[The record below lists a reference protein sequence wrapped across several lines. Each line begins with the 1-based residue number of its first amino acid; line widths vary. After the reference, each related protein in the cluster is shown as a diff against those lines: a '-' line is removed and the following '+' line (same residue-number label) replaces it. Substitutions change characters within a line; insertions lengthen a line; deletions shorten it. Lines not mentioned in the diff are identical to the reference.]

1 MAEEKETRFNPE
13 TYTHVL
19 PEGVPD
25 FDDYTEEDLQQDPEL
40 GLTDEEEAVEVAK
53 LSEEDKKLYK
63 QIKTFTNSF
72 YRQHGYIIP
81 IKDLIQVTMT
91 KRFPGIPTQTAEQQ
105 EELRQE
111 LLQEVRKRKASEE
124 ANVEEAPPRK
134 VRRIQTDLL
143 PKKIIEITGNDD
155 PDKPTVVTIAPGED
169 PYEQLDAEEG
179 ELLYTVGDETKSD
192 IHPDNV
198 EGDDLS
204 VITIDSLK
212 ELDSEKVREIW
223 KGMAEVKEK
232 EREYY
237 NSLATMV
244 DDMTSNDIYA
254 TVQATPRP
262 GTTLPQC
269 AEDLLEELGNEELF
283 QRVLAIGYMLW
294 QRFEANKTRKQLN
307 PYEPSSVRKVAEKFG
322 VSSSRITDL
331 QKGEAI
337 TREQTR
343 MKKIQ
348 DPHSQDH
355 CTAGQHL
362 SAVTLKILGPF
373 GTTDSRSFQD
383 HHDFPRETPLKS

>member
-1 MAEEKETRFNPE
+1 MAEEKETRFKPE

-25 FDDYTEEDLQQDPEL
+25 FDDYNEEV
-40 GLTDEEEAVEVAK
+40 AVKVAK
-53 LSEEDKKLYK
+53 LSEEDQKLYE
-63 QIKTFTNSF
+63 QIKTFTDSF

-81 IKDLIQVTMT
+81 ITDLIQVTMA

-124 ANVEEAPPRK
+124 ANVEEAPPHKIRY
-134 VRRIQTDLL
+134 IQTNLL
-143 PKKIIEITGNDD
+143 PKKIIDITDEDD
-155 PDKPTVVTIAPGED
+155 PDKLTVVTIAPGED

-192 IHPDNV
+192 IHPDDV

-237 NSLATMV
+237 NSLAAMV
-244 DDMTSNDIYA
+244 DDMTPNDICA
-254 TVQATPRP
+254 TIQATPRP
-262 GTTLPQC
+262 DTTLPKC
-269 AEDLLEELGNEELF
+269 AEDLLEELENEELF
-283 QRVLAIGYMLW
+283 QRVLAIGYMSW
-294 QRFEANKTRKQLN
+294 QRFEANRTKKQLN
-307 PYEPSSVRKVAEKFG
+307 PYEPSLVRKVAEKFG
-322 VSSSRITDL
+322 VSSSRIMDL
-331 QKGEAI
+331 QRGEAI
-337 TREQTR
+337 TR
-343 MKKIQ
+343 
-348 DPHSQDH
+348 
-355 CTAGQHL
+355 
-362 SAVTLKILGPF
+362 
-373 GTTDSRSFQD
+373 
-383 HHDFPRETPLKS
+383 

>member
-1 MAEEKETRFNPE
+1 MAKEKETRFNPE

-40 GLTDEEEAVEVAK
+40 GLTDEEVVVEVAK
-53 LSEEDKKLYK
+53 LSEEDRKLYE
-63 QIKTFTNSF
+63 QIKTFTDSF

-81 IKDLIQVTMT
+81 ITDLIQVTMT
-91 KRFPGIPTQTAEQQ
+91 KRFPRIPTQTAEEQ

-124 ANVEEAPPRK
+124 ANMEEAPPHKIRC
-134 VRRIQTDLL
+134 IQTNLL
-143 PKKIIEITGNDD
+143 PKKIIDITGEDD
-155 PDKPTVVTIAPGED
+155 PDKPTVVTIALGED

-179 ELLYTVGDETKSD
+179 ELLYRVGDETKSD
-192 IHPDNV
+192 IHPDDT

-212 ELDSEKVREIW
+212 ELDSEKVQEIW

-244 DDMTSNDIYA
+244 DDMTPNDIYA

-262 GTTLPQC
+262 GTTLPLC

-283 QRVLAIGYMLW
+283 QRVLAVGYMLW
-294 QRFEANKTRKQLN
+294 QRFEANRTKKQLN
-307 PYEPSSVRKVAEKFG
+307 PYEPSLVGKVVEKFG
-322 VSSSRITDL
+322 VSSSRIMDL
-331 QKGEAI
+331 QRGEAI

-343 MKKIQ
+343 MKKM
-348 DPHSQDH
+348 
-355 CTAGQHL
+355 
-362 SAVTLKILGPF
+362 LKVEKEEGEEKKRK
-373 GTTDSRSFQD
+373 SRSKSRT
-383 HHDFPRETPLKS
+383 PTPETTAPQASTSQQ

>member
-1 MAEEKETRFNPE
+1 MAEEKETGFNPE

-40 GLTDEEEAVEVAK
+40 GLTDEEVAAEVAK
-53 LSEEDKKLYK
+53 LSEEDKKLYE
-63 QIKTFTNSF
+63 QIKTFTDSF

-81 IKDLIQVTMT
+81 ITDLIQVTMM

-134 VRRIQTDLL
+134 VRRVQTELL
-143 PKKIIEITGNDD
+143 PKKIIDITGEDD
-155 PDKPTVVTIAPGED
+155 PDRPTVVTIAPGED

-179 ELLYTVGDETKSD
+179 ELMYTVGDETKSD
-192 IHPDNV
+192 IHPDDA

-237 NSLATMV
+237 NRLAAMV
-244 DDMTSNDIYA
+244 DDMQMTFMRLYK
-254 TVQATPRP
+254 QPP
-262 GTTLPQC
+262 GQVLPFPSVPKTFWKSW
-269 AEDLLEELGNEELF
+269 G
-283 QRVLAIGYMLW
+283 VKSY
-294 QRFEANKTRKQLN
+294 FEGCWR
-307 PYEPSSVRKVAEKFG
+307 
-322 VSSSRITDL
+322 
-331 QKGEAI
+331 
-337 TREQTR
+337 
-343 MKKIQ
+343 
-348 DPHSQDH
+348 
-355 CTAGQHL
+355 
-362 SAVTLKILGPF
+362 
-373 GTTDSRSFQD
+373 
-383 HHDFPRETPLKS
+383 

>member
-1 MAEEKETRFNPE
+1 MAEEKDTGFNPE
-13 TYTHVL
+13 TYSHVL
-19 PEGVPD
+19 PEGIPD

-40 GLTDEEEAVEVAK
+40 GLTDEEVAADIAK

-63 QIKTFTNSF
+63 QVKTFTDSF

-81 IKDLIQVTMT
+81 ITDLIQVTMT

-124 ANVEEAPPRK
+124 ANVEEVPLRK
-134 VRRIQTDLL
+134 IRRIQTDLL
-143 PKKIIEITGNDD
+143 PKKIIDITGEDD

-179 ELLYTVGDETKSD
+179 ELMYTVGDETKLD
-192 IHPDNV
+192 IHPDDA

-204 VITIDSLK
+204 IITIDSLK

-237 NSLATMV
+237 NSLAAMV
-244 DDMTSNDIYA
+244 DDMTPNDIYA
-254 TVQATPRP
+254 TIQATPRP

-269 AEDLLEELGNEELF
+269 AEGLLEELGSEELF
-283 QRVLAIGYMLW
+283 
-294 QRFEANKTRKQLN
+294 
-307 PYEPSSVRKVAEKFG
+307 
-322 VSSSRITDL
+322 
-331 QKGEAI
+331 
-337 TREQTR
+337 
-343 MKKIQ
+343 
-348 DPHSQDH
+348 
-355 CTAGQHL
+355 
-362 SAVTLKILGPF
+362 
-373 GTTDSRSFQD
+373 
-383 HHDFPRETPLKS
+383 

>member
-1 MAEEKETRFNPE
+1 MAKQKETRFNPE

-40 GLTDEEEAVEVAK
+40 GLTDEEVAIEVAK

-63 QIKTFTNSF
+63 QIKTFTDSF
-72 YRQHGYIIP
+72 YRQHRYIIP
-81 IKDLIQVTMT
+81 ITDLIQVTMA
-91 KRFPGIPTQTAEQQ
+91 KRFPGFPTQTTEQQ
-105 EELRQE
+105 QQQLRQE
-111 LLQEVRKRKASEE
+111 LLQEIQKRKASEE

-134 VRRIQTDLL
+134 VRQIQTDLL
-143 PKKIIEITGNDD
+143 PRKIIDITGQDD
-155 PDKPTVVTIAPGED
+155 PDKPTVVTIASGED

-179 ELLYTVGDETKSD
+179 ELLYTVGDETKLD
-192 IHPDNV
+192 IHPDDA

-212 ELDSEKVREIW
+212 ELDSEKVQEIW

-237 NSLATMV
+237 NSLAAMV
-244 DDMTSNDIYA
+244 DNMTPNDIYA

-283 QRVLAIGYMLW
+283 QRVLAVGYMSW
-294 QRFEANKTRKQLN
+294 QRFEANRTKKQLN

-322 VSSSRITDL
+322 VSSSRIMDL
-331 QKGEAI
+331 QRGEAI
-337 TREQTR
+337 THEQTW
-343 MKKIQ
+343 MKKMLKAEKKEEGEEKKRKFRSKSRTPTPKATALQ
-348 DPHSQDH
+348 ASTSQ
-355 CTAGQHL
+355 Q
-362 SAVTLKILGPF
+362 
-373 GTTDSRSFQD
+373 
-383 HHDFPRETPLKS
+383 